1 MTTPNNPTTLTI
13 PIDLDRYLA
22 DYRQTGEDTFKAGPL
37 TVEDIIIRHAGQALA
52 DKATSDERADLRGE
66 VRRRTLAAIDA
77 AISDKVLAAVQAFMD
92 EPLQQ
97 TDTWGNPKGDPTT
110 FAEMI
115 DHRVEAIL
123 TKRHT
128 GDRFDK
134 TPEGTLIERAIV
146 AEVKATVAAE
156 VKAAV
161 TAERDAIV
169 AQVSAST
176 AAVLTDGLK
185 RAVNL

>member
-1 MTTPNNPTTLTI
+1 MAEPQTLTI

-22 DYRQTGEDTFKAGPL
+22 DYRQTGEDTFEGGPL

-52 DKATSDERADLRGE
+52 DKATSDERADIRGE

-77 AISDKVLAAVQAFMD
+77 AIADKVLTAVEAFMV
-92 EPLQQ
+92 ESRVE

-110 FAEMI
+110 FAEVI
-115 DHRVEAIL
+115 EQRVEAIL

-128 GDRFDK
+128 GDRFDRK
-134 TPEGTLIERAIV
+134 AEGTLIEQAIA
-146 AEVKATVAAE
+146 AEVKATVAKE

-161 TAERDAIV
+161 GAERDAIV
-169 AQVSAST
+169 AQVAAST